1 MLHVE
6 NNQVNSQFISPI
18 TSNEPDPSIELRP
31 RLCILHKWPH
41 YDGSETKM
49 IAHFYFFDQIR
60 TEKDSF

>member
-6 NNQVNSQFISPI
+6 TNQLNTQFTSPI
-18 TSNEPDPSIELRP
+18 KSNEPDSSIELRP

-41 YDGSETKM
+41 YDGIQLE
-49 IAHFYFFDQIR
+49 IFRHFSFDQIR